1 MPALRTAFLRGAA
14 RSLPFMLV
22 IPPFAMLF
30 GLLATEAGLSLTEVM
45 VFSVSVFAG
54 ASQFAALQLL
64 QEQAPVIVILATSLA
79 VNLRMMMY
87 SVALSPHLGAAPLGL
102 RAVVAYFLVDQS
114 FALSMAEY
122 DRRPNLTMAE
132 KLAFF
137 FGVVAPITVMW
148 NISTFLGARMGR
160 VLPESLALDFA
171 LPITFLAMVSPM
183 VTTVAHGVAVG
194 VAVGLALALWFL
206 PYGTGVLVAGA
217 AGMAAGALTEVWTDR
232 RRARP

>member
-1 MPALRTAFLRGAA
+1 
-14 RSLPFMLV
+14 
-22 IPPFAMLF
+22 MLF
-30 GLLATEAGLSLTEVM
+30 GLLASEAGLSLVEVM
-45 VFSVSVFAG
+45 AFSLSVFAG

-122 DRRPNLTMAE
+122 DRRPEMTLAE

-148 NISTFLGARMGR
+148 NISTLIGARMGR
-160 VLPESLALDFA
+160 VIPDSFALDFA

-183 VTTVAHGVAVG
+183 VTTFAHGVAAG
-194 VAVGLALALWFL
+194 VAVVLALALWFL

-217 AGMAAGALTEVWTDR
+217 AGMATGALVEVWQGR
-232 RRARP
+232 KAGRA